1 MDTEREKAPGGRVMV
16 RWVFISFVVIL
27 FFTAGA
33 GAGISQELEPEEPEI
48 ILPSVVLEIED
59 LSIERVTAALPED
72 EELLPSEP
80 QLPLPEAEELEVR
93 EPQLDL
99 TLPPTGSSVFEIK
112 EGKYLSAEAIL
123 GTGTAN
129 EFYSKISLFF
139 LGERPEGK
147 ILFQHET
154 IDGFSSE
161 SPGTGYNTREDTL
174 DGYIDFD
181 LKNSEFS
188 FEGSFSE
195 LERGLQEKGSYFSK
209 INRFVDLGV
218 SSAYRFN
225 DWFSLKGSISGSAA
239 NQVLTD
245 GPPPSEQI
253 FEYYILPSVAA
264 EFSFQRWYFG
274 IEPRASYRSIPD
286 MSGLSAGRM
295 QVRGYFGADVTD
307 YLHLDGGAGWF
318 WSEETAHLFPFDL
331 TLTAALGDFLS
342 FRIGGGYRIIEYQLR
357 DVFRAYPLSD
367 VPAALEDNHGWY
379 GDVRTNWIPTQGWI
393 VDAGVLYFN
402 NSSMPTFGR
411 TIDAATGLFPFTQ
424 VEAQQLSVDAGIRWI
439 ISELFSARAGLETEI
454 GDRPEFSP
462 ESRLTID
469 MDLVQPQGK
478 YGAGASLDLI
488 TGVNDSNQ
496 LPVLDLNGFFRLNQY
511 VRFMIEADDVLS
523 VFLEDS
529 RYSWEPYVDP
539 GFLLKAKVH
548 INF

>member
-1 MDTEREKAPGGRVMV
+1 MV
-16 RWVFISFVVIL
+16 RWIFTSCVVL
-27 FFTAGA
+27 LCFSACAVGA
-33 GAGISQELEPEEPEI
+33 ISQELEPEEPEI
-48 ILPSVVLEIED
+48 VLPSVVLEIED
-59 LSIERVTAALPED
+59 LSIERVTKALPEE

-80 QLPLPEAEELEVR
+80 PLPLPEAEELEVR

-99 TLPPTGSSVFEIK
+99 TLPPTGPSVFEIE

-123 GTGTAN
+123 GTGTEN

-139 LGERPEGK
+139 LGDRPEGK

-154 IDGFSSE
+154 IDGFSSK
-161 SPGTGYNTREDTL
+161 SPGMGYSTREDTL
-174 DGYIDFD
+174 DGYVDFD
-181 LKNSEFS
+181 LKKGEFS

-195 LERGLQEKGSYFSK
+195 FERGLQENGVYFSK

-218 SSAYRFN
+218 SSTHRFK
-225 DWFSLKGSISGSAA
+225 DWFSLKGSMSGSAA

-245 GPPPSEQI
+245 GPPPAERVT
-253 FEYYILPSVAA
+253 EYHILPSVAA
-264 EFSFQRWYFG
+264 EFGFQRWYFG
-274 IEPRASYRSIPD
+274 IEPRASYRSVPDIP
-286 MSGLSAGRM
+286 GLSAGRM

-307 YLHLDGGAGWF
+307 SLHLDGGAGWF
-318 WSEETAHLFPFDL
+318 WSEETADLFPFDL

-342 FRIGGGYRIIEYQLR
+342 FRIGGGYRIIEYQLG
-357 DVFRAYPLSD
+357 DVFREYRLSD
-367 VPAALEDNHGWY
+367 VPAALEDSHGWY
-379 GDVRTNWIPTQGWI
+379 GDARANWIPSQGWI
-393 VDAGVLYFN
+393 VDAGALYFHH
-402 NSSMPTFGR
+402 SSMPTFGT
-411 TIDAATGLFPFTQ
+411 TIDATTGLFPFTQ

-439 ISELFSARAGLETEI
+439 ISELFSARAGMEI
-454 GDRPEFSP
+454 EVGERPEFSP

-469 MDLVQPQGK
+469 MDLMQPQGK

-511 VRFMIEADDVLS
+511 VRFMIETDDVLS

-529 RYSWEPYVDP
+529 RYSWEPYIDP